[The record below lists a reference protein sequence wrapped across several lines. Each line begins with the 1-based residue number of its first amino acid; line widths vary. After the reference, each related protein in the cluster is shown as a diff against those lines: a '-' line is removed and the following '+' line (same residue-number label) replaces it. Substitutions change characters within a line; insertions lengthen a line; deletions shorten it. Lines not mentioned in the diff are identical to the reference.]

1 MATAVHTPLRI
12 RVHRDEEMGFEA
24 KEDYRRINSALPTVF
39 TGIMALGVVMI
50 FSGGFVPD
58 NGALLSAGLVI
69 MLAGCIG
76 FSVSG

>member
-12 RVHRDEEMGFEA
+12 RVHRDEEMGIDVQN
-24 KEDYRRINSALPTVF
+24 DYKRINSMLPRVF
-39 TGIMALGVVMI
+39 TGIMGIGLFMV
-50 FSGGFVPD
+50 FSGAFLPD
-58 NGALLSAGLVI
+58 DGALLSAGLVI